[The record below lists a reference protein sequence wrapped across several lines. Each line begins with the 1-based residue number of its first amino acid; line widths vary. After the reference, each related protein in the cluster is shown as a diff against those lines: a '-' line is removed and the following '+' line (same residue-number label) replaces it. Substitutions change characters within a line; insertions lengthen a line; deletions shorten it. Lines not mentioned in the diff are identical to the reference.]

1 MKKKLLN
8 IVRIT
13 AFLGMA
19 LTAVNC
25 TSDNFDVTESAVADE
40 RWITLAGSLQGTSPG
55 DGNGGMVIYS
65 VNLADAKNPDK
76 EFSIFNNGYVVPSN
90 RTARLNA
97 SQDGNFVYNIPY
109 TGDNGGI
116 FSKFR
121 VGGGN
126 SFQQEGASVS
136 IAQYATASPRWG
148 KLYDGDNTGV
158 AANIAGFT
166 NGTNASGSFA
176 YTRGDAT
183 LVSFDLKNPSIKA
196 TTTQKI
202 PLTADEEQLG
212 YHIWRM
218 DAPVLNRA
226 GNKLLVGTWMRK
238 TDPATGLNQ
247 TGSYTRLGSKTVV
260 FDYPS
265 LQNPTVITSTV
276 SHGDTSGYRSM
287 NSYLGDD
294 GNIYQATQR
303 DSDGAHIL
311 RINQNN
317 EYDNSYVLS
326 LDTALGITGSTVEN
340 WKYAGDGI
348 AYVMYSYANAPV
360 SSLTTQPQSFLARVD
375 LNARTA
381 QRVDLPYEIDM
392 YFFQHQGIL
401 VYGDDVIIP
410 VSAVGKNGNIYIINR
425 KTGAVTKG
433 AKLINKEGAQFIG
446 AF

>member
-1 MKKKLLN
+1 MKKNLLN
-8 IVRIT
+8 IAKIT
-13 AFLGMA
+13 AIFG
-19 LTAVNC
+19 LTMTAINC
-25 TSDNFDVTESAVADE
+25 SSDSNEVTDPTTATE

-65 VNLADAKNPDK
+65 VNLADAKDPAK
-76 EFSIFNNGYVVPSN
+76 EFSIFSNGYVVPSN

-109 TGDNGGI
+109 NGDNGGI
-116 FSKFR
+116 FSKFS
-121 VGGGN
+121 VKGAN
-126 SFQQEGASVS
+126 NYQQEGASVS

-158 AANIAGFT
+158 AANIATFA
-166 NGTNASGSFA
+166 NGTSSGAFA

-183 LVSFDLKNPSIKA
+183 LVSFDLKNPAIKA
-196 TTTQKI
+196 TATYKI
-202 PLTADEEQLG
+202 PLTTAEEALG
-212 YHIWRM
+212 HHIWRM
-218 DAPVLNRA
+218 DAPVLNKA

-238 TDPATGLNQ
+238 TDPATGTNQ
-247 TGSYTRLGSKTVV
+247 TTTFTRLGSKTVV
-260 FDYPS
+260 VDYPS

-287 NSYLGDD
+287 NSYLGND

-317 EYDNSYVLS
+317 QYDNSYVLS
-326 LDTALGITGSTVEN
+326 LDAALGITGSTVEN
-340 WKYAGDGI
+340 WKYVGDGI
-348 AYVMYSYANAPV
+348 AYVMYSYTNAPV
-360 SSLTTQPQSFLARVD
+360 STLTTQSQSFLARVD

-381 QRVDLPYEIDM
+381 QRVDLQYDIDM

-410 VSAVGKNGNIYIINR
+410 MSSVGKDGNIYVINR
-425 KTGAVTKG
+425 KTGVVTKG
-433 AKLINKEGAQFIG
+433 AKLKNQAGAQFIG